1 MLHDR
6 RGDVYNWYVATVLFL
21 RVRQYLAMPQTD
33 IRDIA
38 LYETLGSALQ
48 NSGDELRKLSQPS
61 LRMLTPSGPGPR
73 FYE

>member
-21 RVRQYLAMPQTD
+21 RVRQYLAMPQKD

-38 LYETLGSALQ
+38 LYETLGSALR
-48 NSGDELRKLSQPS
+48 NSGERFTKLWGA
-61 LRMLTPSGPGPR
+61 LYKIPGTN
-73 FYE
+73 